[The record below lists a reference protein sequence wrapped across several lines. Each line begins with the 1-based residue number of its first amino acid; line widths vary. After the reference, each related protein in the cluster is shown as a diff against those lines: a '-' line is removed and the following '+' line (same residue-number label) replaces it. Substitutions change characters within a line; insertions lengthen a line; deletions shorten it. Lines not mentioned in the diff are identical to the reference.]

1 MRQIECGTIEVMLSP
16 ICEIETQLG
25 RSLRLVHAKAEAG
38 ARHEGG
44 RRRIASSRGRIVT
57 MGVVRAD
64 VPVDIIGRREPQS
77 SSERRHRSEE
87 HTSELQSLMRIS
99 YAVFCLKKKKRRN
112 TKKTPDFYKV
122 N

>member
-1 MRQIECGTIEVMLSP
+1 MLSP
-16 ICEIETQLG
+16 ICEIETQLV
-25 RSLRLVHAKAEAG
+25 RALRLVHAKAEAG

-77 SSERRHRSEE
+77 SSERRHLTAAEIANAGPQNRKSVEE
-87 HTSELQSLMRIS
+87 GKEGGGTVEIG
-99 YAVFCLKKKKRRN
+99 KRWKN
-112 TKKTPDFYKV
+112 KTKK
-122 N
+122 